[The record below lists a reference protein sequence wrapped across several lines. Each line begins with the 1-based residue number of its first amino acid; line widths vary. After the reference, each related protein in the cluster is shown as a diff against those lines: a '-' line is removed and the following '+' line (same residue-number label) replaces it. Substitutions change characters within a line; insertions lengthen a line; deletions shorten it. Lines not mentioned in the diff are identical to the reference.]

1 MLHATLVPH
10 LHVDEVP
17 DERFVLRD
25 PAQIAHLLRRLL
37 DIAAPI
43 TASYGNGGEVLHT
56 KLTSITRDERS
67 IYLAWDGDDEKNA
80 TVAASGRLAC
90 MTELDG
96 IRVQFALTVDGSFA
110 RAHAFAARMPESLLR
125 IQRRDYFRLITPT
138 AAGIVCTLPGP
149 RPNDPRHRVAAPV
162 VDISGSGLAI
172 LVPQGTPLAADA
184 IIEHCQLRLA
194 DARSFDCVLSVRN
207 LFKIIDAHGRVQ
219 IRLGCSFVRLPDTN
233 VVAIQRYIRQAE
245 VERKARAEAERE
257 EAAETARQHAD
268 RERRLRASGR

>member
-1 MLHATLVPH
+1 MHHAALVPH

-25 PAQIAHLLRRLL
+25 PAQIARLLRRLL

-43 TASYGNGGEVLHT
+43 TASYGDGGEVLHT

-67 IYLAWDGDDEKNA
+67 IYLAWDGDDTKNA
-80 TVAASGRLAC
+80 TVEESGRLAC

-96 IRVQFALTVDGSFA
+96 VRVQFALIIDGSFG
-110 RAHAFAARMPESLLR
+110 RAHAFAARVPESLLR

-138 AAGIVCTLPGP
+138 AAGLVCTLPGP

-172 LVPQGTPLAADA
+172 LVPQGTPLAADGM
-184 IIEHCQLRLA
+184 IEHCELRLP
-194 DARSFDCVLSVRN
+194 DARPFDCVLSVRN
-207 LFKIIDAHGRVQ
+207 LFKIIDAHGRAQ
-219 IRLGCSFVRLPDTN
+219 IHLGCSFVRLPDTN
-233 VVAIQRYIRQAE
+233 VATIQRYIRQAE
-245 VERKARAEAERE
+245 VTRKARAEAD
-257 EAAETARQHAD
+257 AADGTQASPQRG
-268 RERRLRASGR
+268 LRAAGE